1 MRAELVS
8 MVWSMSG
15 LVAGFFRKLKYGEPV
30 VVVSGLPRSGTS
42 MVMSMLAAGNLPIMS
57 DDVREADE
65 DNPKGYFELTKVKDL
80 AGTDD
85 KSWLHDARGKAVK
98 VISHLLKEL
107 PDDNFY
113 QIIFARR
120 NLQEII
126 ASQNIMLE
134 RQAESNP
141 LEDAKA
147 VDLYRK
153 HLVNVR
159 FLVRRKP
166 NLEMLELAYTD
177 ALKDPHNAAA
187 QINRFL
193 GGKLDTIAM
202 SAAVDPSLYRNRQ
215 EDLDRL
221 PL

>member
-1 MRAELVS
+1 MLDPLTR
-8 MVWSMSG
+8 
-15 LVAGFFRKLKYGEPV
+15 FFRKLKYGKAV

-42 MVMSMLAAGNLPIMS
+42 MVMSMLDAGNLPVLT
-57 DDVREADE
+57 DRAREADE
-65 DNPKGYFELTKVKDL
+65 DNPKGYFELEKVKDL
-80 AGTDD
+80 AEAGD
-85 KSWLHDARGKAVK
+85 KSWLRDARGSAVK
-98 VISHLLKEL
+98 IISHLLKEL
-107 PDDNFY
+107 PDENFY

-126 ASQNIMLE
+126 ASQNIMLK
-134 RQAESNP
+134 RQAQGNP
-141 LEDAKA
+141 VEDAKA

-166 NLEMLELAYTD
+166 NLAMLELAYTD
-177 ALKDPHNAAA
+177 VLTNPQNAAE

-193 GGKLDTIAM
+193 GRKLDVRAM
-202 SAAVDPSLYRNRQ
+202 SAVVDPSLYRNRA
-215 EDLDRL
+215 EEPHRL